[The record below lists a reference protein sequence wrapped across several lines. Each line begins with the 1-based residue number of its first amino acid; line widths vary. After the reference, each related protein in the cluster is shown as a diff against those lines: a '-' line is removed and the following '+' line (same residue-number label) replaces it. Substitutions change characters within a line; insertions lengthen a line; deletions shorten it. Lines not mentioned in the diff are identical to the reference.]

1 MGTGGGGAG
10 RRALAGLAVE
20 PVMDAGSLRNAIEL
34 LLLVTV
40 TLIGIGRWLERE
52 NTSARVA
59 ALERWRADVD
69 LALKLRDASTETIS
83 RDVASLSKRHH
94 DQTVPWQTTTD
105 KRLNHAERQL
115 DVHEQRIDRAEQD
128 IDGLRRQERR

>member
-1 MGTGGGGAG
+1 
-10 RRALAGLAVE
+10 
-20 PVMDAGSLRNAIEL
+20 MDAGSLRNAIEL